1 MPLTIVRND
10 ITKMKVDAIVNSA
23 NTRLAPG
30 GGVCG
35 VIFNAAGMQELQ
47 VECDTIGNC
56 ERGEAVITKGCNLPA
71 RYIIHTVGP
80 VWKGGKSGEALCLR
94 SCYIN
99 SLRLAAS
106 KGCKSVAFPLISSGI
121 YGYPKEE
128 ALQVAL
134 GAIKEFLLAHELNV
148 YLVVFDRESFSIS
161 KELFNDIKRYIDDNY
176 VDENI
181 QYSRRKRFQ
190 TYSNRSLLSEGGI
203 LHENLSYSMDV
214 SCEKADD
221 VQESSKMSWSERS
234 LDDLGDNLAES
245 FSDMLLR
252 LIDEKGMTAPE
263 VYRKANIDRKL
274 FSKIHNNHSYQPK
287 KPTVIAFAIAL
298 QLSIDET
305 LDLLKKAGYT
315 LSESIKF
322 DVIASYFIMKGK
334 YDIFEVNEALF
345 YFDQPTIGV

>member
-35 VIFNAAGMQELQ
+35 VIFGAAGMHELQ
-47 VECDTIGNC
+47 EECDTIGNC
-56 ERGEAVITKGCNLPA
+56 ERGEAVITRGCNLSA

-80 VWKGGKSGEALCLR
+80 VWKGGKSGEALCLHA
-94 SCYIN
+94 CYKN
-99 SLRLAAS
+99 SMQLAVS
-106 KGCKSVAFPLISSGI
+106 KGLKSVAFPLISSGI

-134 GAIKEFLLAHELNV
+134 SAIKEFLLTHELNV
-148 YLVVFDRESFSIS
+148 YLVVYDRESFSIS
-161 KELFNDIKRYIDDNY
+161 KELFTDIKRYIDDNY
-176 VDENI
+176 VDENVKYS
-181 QYSRRKRFQ
+181 QSRRLQ
-190 TYSNRSLLSEGGI
+190 TYSNNSLLSEGG
-203 LHENLSYSMDV
+203 LLSENLSYSIEMP
-214 SCEKADD
+214 EMYEEAPQATK
-221 VQESSKMSWSERS
+221 KMSWSERS
-234 LDDLGDNLAES
+234 LDDLEGNLAES

-252 LIDEKGMTAPE
+252 LIEEKGLTAPE

-274 FSKIHNNHSYQPK
+274 FSKIHNNHDYQPK

-298 QLSIDET
+298 KLSMDET
-305 LDLLKKAGYT
+305 LDLMKKAGYT

-322 DVIASYFIMKGK
+322 DVIVSYFIINGK
-334 YDIFEVNEALF
+334 YDVFEVNEALF